1 MIYSKEANTSM
12 SGTRTSN
19 FKEQKVKDLVSDNK
33 LFGIDTITALLEGI
47 YNSTG
52 IVSSIYN
59 LEGKL
64 IASSSKESLCS
75 KYFSCNSE
83 CVSHRN
89 IRNNLASNIVNEN
102 KAFQYNTCING
113 LEEVVIPIIVRGTH
127 VANLFSDQFFYKK
140 PDITYYRKR
149 AKELGFNES
158 SFIQAI
164 HDIPVIDEDKV
175 KKIIEFLLSIIGTY
189 CDLIHQRIELID
201 LNNELC
207 SSTLSLK
214 ETENNYQMLF
224 HEMLNGFAYHEI
236 IFDKEGKPV
245 DFKYIDV
252 NPAFEKMIGLKR
264 ESVVGKR
271 VLDIFPETEQS
282 WIDTYGA
289 VAITG
294 KPIIFENY
302 SKSVDKHFHV
312 TAFQPSINKFCCMFI
327 DISKRVK
334 ADLELKRRVKNEQL
348 LSHISLQSITVKDI
362 SQFKQELVDVLGTAL
377 EVSRVY
383 IYEKRREHIKENM
396 YQWCSKEIPPLQG
409 DVKDIIMYWWDDMLL
424 HNNIVSCSNIEE
436 VTNPQAK
443 QILQGQG
450 IKSIFLIPL
459 FVDGGYFGCI
469 GFDDCIV
476 FRDWT
481 EVDIDILKSISRIIT
496 TVTERAFLEEHLQ
509 YQYTHDYLTGLYNRR
524 YLTYELKRLEPEKY
538 LPLSFIIVDTNGL
551 KLINDSFGYAMGDQV
566 LKKTASILEKNCRA
580 LDFVTRY
587 GGDEFLI
594 VLPNTSEDETKE
606 RIRTIQLMV
615 HNIEIASI
623 QLTLAFGYCTR
634 ANKTDDFET
643 CFKNAEDMMYL
654 NKLNQNNSKKYK
666 TIRLALNSLYLKS
679 SRESQHSKRV
689 SKLCEFIALKMNFSS
704 REVSRI
710 RLAGILHDI
719 GKINIPEHI
728 LNKSSSLN
736 EVEWLQM
743 KSHPETGYRIL
754 STSSDFIDIS
764 IAILEHHERW
774 DGMGYPRGIKGEDIS
789 IQARIISIADSF
801 DAMTQARPYK
811 DPISEEKAI
820 EEILTCA
827 GTQFDPSIARVFVE
841 HYHEYSYNL
850 VDV

>member
-1 MIYSKEANTSM
+1 VIYPKEANTST
-12 SGTRTSN
+12 SGTRTSHA
-19 FKEQKVKDLVSDNK
+19 KGQKVENLVSDNN
-33 LFGIDTITALLEGI
+33 LLGIESITSLLEGI

-64 IASSSKESLCS
+64 IASSGKESLCS
-75 KYFSCNSE
+75 KYFSCISE
-83 CVSHRN
+83 CVTQRN
-89 IRNNLASNIVNEN
+89 MRNNLASNIVNEN
-102 KAFQYNTCING
+102 KTFQYSTCING
-113 LEEVVIPIIVRGTH
+113 LEEVVIPIMVRDTH
-127 VANLFSDQFFYKK
+127 VANLFSGQFFYKK

-149 AKELGFNES
+149 AKELGFDES

-164 HDIPVIDEDKV
+164 HEIPVIDKVKV
-175 KKIIEFLLSIIGTY
+175 KKIIEFLLSIIHTY
-189 CDLIHQRIELID
+189 CDLTHQRIELID

-236 IFDKEGKPV
+236 IIDKEGKPI
-245 DFKYIDV
+245 DYEYIDV
-252 NPAFEKMIGLKR
+252 NPAFEKIIGLER
-264 ESVVGKR
+264 ECVVGKR
-271 VLDIFPETEQS
+271 VLEIFPETEQF
-282 WIDTYGA
+282 WIDTYGT

-334 ADLELKRRVKNEQL
+334 AELELKRRVKYEQL
-348 LSHISLQSITVKDI
+348 LSHISLQSISVKD
-362 SQFKQELVDVLGTAL
+362 
-377 EVSRVY
+377 
-383 IYEKRREHIKENM
+383 IYEKRQEDINEHM
-396 YQWCSKEIPPLQG
+396 YQWCSKGIPPLEG

-424 HNNIVSCSNIEE
+424 HNNIVACSDIEE
-436 VTNPQAK
+436 ITNPQAK
-443 QILQGQG
+443 QILQEQG
-450 IKSIFLIPL
+450 IQSIFLIPL
-459 FVDGGYFGCI
+459 FIDGEYFGCI
-469 GFDDCIV
+469 GFDDSIA

-481 EVDIDILKSISRIIT
+481 EADIDILTSISRIIA

-524 YLTYELKRLEPEKY
+524 YLECELKRLEPEKY

-551 KLINDSFGYAMGDQV
+551 KLINDSFGYSMGDQV
-566 LKKTASILEKNCRA
+566 LKKAASVLEKNCGA

-587 GGDEFLI
+587 GGDEFLMI
-594 VLPNTSEDETKE
+594 LPNISEDEAKE
-606 RIRTIQLMV
+606 RIRMIQLMASK
-615 HNIEIASI
+615 IEIASI
-623 QLTLAFGYCTR
+623 QLTLAFGLYTR
-634 ANKTDDFET
+634 KNKADEFET
-643 CFKNAEDMMYL
+643 CFKHAEDMMYQ
-654 NKLNQNNSKKYK
+654 NKLNQNNSNKYK
-666 TIRLALNSLYLKS
+666 TIRLALNSLFLKS

-689 SKLCEFIALKMNFSS
+689 SKLSEFIASKMNFSS
-704 REVSRI
+704 KEVSRI

-719 GKINIPEHI
+719 GKISIPEHI
-728 LNKSSSLN
+728 LNKTSTLN

-743 KSHPETGYRIL
+743 KIHPETGYRIL

-764 IAILEHHERW
+764 TAILEHHERW

-811 DPISEEKAI
+811 EPISEEQAI

-827 GTQFDPSIARVFVE
+827 GTQFDPTIARVFVE
-841 HYHEYSYNL
+841 HYHEYSYNS